1 VAFLAAVFL
10 APVAFRVAVFLA
22 AEVFAVALRAGDF
35 FAVVFLAPVAFLVG
49 DFLAVDFRVVFL
61 AAGFAADFAAD
72 FAAPTGLFTAF
83 FADRLAVAVVA
94 TIASLKG
101 CRPAARPE
109 LFVVVRMTLFDTL
122 LCDLSNFGASRKPPA
137 HGTFLRVVDV
147 VGDASGHVSFA
158 ARSHSPRFSLYTR
171 ENATSGRML
180 PWQS

>member
-1 VAFLAAVFL
+1 VAL
-10 APVAFRVAVFLA
+10 RVAVFLA

-61 AAGFAADFAAD
+61 AAD

-122 LCDLSNFGASRKPPA
+122 LCDLSNFGASRKPSA
-137 HGTFLRVVDV
+137 HIHLRCVIRVDAADDEADARD
-147 VGDASGHVSFA
+147 VGVRMWCF
-158 ARSHSPRFSLYTR
+158 PLCVR
-171 ENATSGRML
+171 ENTTSDRIV
-180 PWQS
+180 P